1 MRRGREWGNIKQR
14 GGMNKRNLSEH
25 EECENW
31 IWTWFSGLHFM
42 GAVFLYQ
49 FTIFFYN
56 FLFSREKKVRENRR
70 PTDIECGYILCTIP
84 VLVDI

>member
-1 MRRGREWGNIKQR
+1 MKKGRGWEWGNIKQR

-31 IWTWFSGLHFM
+31 IWTWFSGHCFSLPFYY
-42 GAVFLYQ
+42 F
-49 FTIFFYN
+49 FTTC
-56 FLFSREKKVRENRR
+56 FSREEKKVRENRR